1 MIIRV
6 KKRDAPYAIIDKRPL
21 DDVRLSWKA
30 KGLLA
35 YLLSKPDNWRPIL
48 EELAKASKDSID
60 SVRSGL
66 KELERAGYLVRKMIR
81 DNRGKIAGWEHIV
94 YESPL
99 EYPDTENPQL
109 ENPILGNPQLDSP
122 QLDYPHVGNPRLISK
137 EVISNELINNEFN
150 KNIAPNGADTIA
162 PVEIA
167 KAGAQ
172 CDEGNKPGSTGRG
185 EEYSEEFLEFWNAYP
200 RKKEKAKAWRVWRI
214 RIKEKTPASDMII
227 AAKHYAT
234 ECLGFDEKYI
244 KLAATFIGPD
254 KPFVDYKNK
263 KTESH
268 GSVVWPPAKN
278 IPMPDPDCPKCQGI
292 GKIKLITNDEFKIE
306 IDQTCE
312 CVKRKEV

>member
-6 KKRDAPYAIIDKRPL
+6 KKRDTPYAIIDKRPL
-21 DDVRLSWKA
+21 DDIGLSWKA

-35 YLLSKPDNWRPIL
+35 YLLSKPDNWRPII

-94 YESPL
+94 YESPQL
-99 EYPDTENPQL
+99 GFPQL
-109 ENPILGNPQLDSP
+109 GNPILDNPQLDFP
-122 QLDYPHVGNPRLISK
+122 QLDSPHVGNPRLISK
-137 EVISNELINNEFN
+137 EVISNELIINEFN
-150 KNIAPNGADTIA
+150 NNVAPNGADTIA

-172 CDEGNKPGSTGRG
+172 CDEGNKPGSSGKG
-185 EEYSEEFLEFWNAYP
+185 EEYSANFLEFWSAYP
-200 RKKEKAKAWRVWRI
+200 RKKEKSKAWRVWRT
-214 RIKEKTPASDMII
+214 RIKEKTPASNMII
-227 AAKHYAT
+227 AAKNYAV

-254 KPFVDYKNK
+254 KPFLEYENK
-263 KTESH
+263 KPVESP
-268 GSVVWPPAKN
+268 GGIVWPPAKN
-278 IPMPDPDCPKCQGI
+278 TPLPDPDCPKCHGT
-292 GKIKLITNDEFKIE
+292 GKIKLITDDEFKIE
-306 IDQTCE
+306 IDQTCD